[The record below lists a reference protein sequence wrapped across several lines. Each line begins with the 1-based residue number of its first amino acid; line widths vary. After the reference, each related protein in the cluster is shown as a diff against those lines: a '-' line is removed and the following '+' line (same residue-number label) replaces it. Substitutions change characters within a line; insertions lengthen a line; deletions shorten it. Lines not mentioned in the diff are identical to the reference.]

1 MRQTNF
7 KIHGP
12 LEGKALTSDRR
23 STPRFRV
30 QFRTFL
36 TDQHSM
42 SEHMGTIRDLSMA
55 GCRVEATVPVQQS
68 AVMELRI
75 YVPDLDWPLMVDEA
89 VVQWVQ
95 GSSFGLYFLKMRVGV
110 QDRCPGCLQDLRR
123 NQNKD

>member
-1 MRQTNF
+1 MPQANF

-30 QFRTFL
+30 QFRTFP

-42 SEHMGTIRDLSMA
+42 IEHMGTILDLSMA
-55 GCRVEATVPVQQS
+55 GCRVDASVPVQQS

-89 VVQWVQ
+89 VVQWVN
-95 GSSFGLYFLKMRVGV
+95 GSSFGLYFLKMRLGV
-110 QDRCPGCLQDLRR
+110 QDRLSWVLSRLAEEIQ
-123 NQNKD
+123 